1 MVSGRF
7 KQSPTVLRAQPRLE
21 QLKKSTFNTPE
32 DVASFSQKFDDGLK
46 KVFFDDTG
54 TKYVK
59 FGGLR
64 DHDPQHGIKGGK
76 LALTG

>member
-1 MVSGRF
+1 MI
-7 KQSPTVLRAQPRLE
+7 LRAQPPLE

-32 DVASFSQKFDDGLK
+32 DVNSFSQRFDDGLK